1 MDVDDQILLQQT
13 LEVSL
18 EQVDL
23 NIDDEDQIMILAFM
37 KQLTS
42 KLV

>member
-1 MDVDDQILLQQT
+1 MDVDDQIRLQQT